1 MEDLYFENELFNIEK
16 REIEDQLENYI
27 IINFN
32 MEGQISETTKEIYKR
47 FDDIL
52 YSYYERKFGNNIDY
66 NKIDEIIENFDKEL
80 TDDKLKENYENYEFS
95 QEEKEYIKLVQIS
108 SNWRGHRSF
117 NYKGKYA
124 VTDILLRKKIMEKF
138 DKEAIDTFKDIM
150 QNELAKSTE
159 YRNTVNYYMQLL
171 SDIPYEEEIHTKLE
185 EEIKKSAKYYFN
197 QKINCGGYALKI
209 DECVY
214 PTYQENFDKS
224 ISSILNRFPFVR
236 LLGDKPLEDDEYI
249 VIYRAPKGKN
259 SGHHF
264 IRVDSDG
271 SVREKDG
278 SGQPRMFEDWGNL
291 KDSEEAIFAVKKE
304 HKMFGYKNDDINVDY
319 KEGLD
324 FAETVEE
331 TIKQKKNDFSYHNH
345 NFHLKKSKQDEI
357 VVISDN
363 DEFIAQV
370 VADESDCLVEISN
383 DKEKYVSNTSSSVT
397 PIIRNGKLINLEDF
411 KNTKTRTES
420 FEGR

>member
-1 MEDLYFENELFNIEK
+1 MEDLYFENELFNREK
-16 REIEDQLENYI
+16 KEVEDQLENYT

-52 YSYYERKFGNNIDY
+52 YSYYERKFRDNIDY
-66 NKIDEIIENFDKEL
+66 NKIDEIIENFNKEL
-80 TDDKLKENYENYEFS
+80 TDDKLQEAYENYEFS

-108 SNWRGHRSF
+108 SNWRGHHSF

-150 QNELAKSTE
+150 QNELAKSTG
-159 YRNTVNYYMQLL
+159 YRNTINYYMQLL
-171 SDIPYEEEIHTKLE
+171 SDIPYEENIHAKLE
-185 EEIKKSAKYYFN
+185 EEIQKSAEYHFN
-197 QKINCGGYALKI
+197 QSINCGGYALKI
-209 DECVY
+209 DKCVY
-214 PTYQENFDKS
+214 PTYQESFDKS
-224 ISSILNRFPFVR
+224 VSSILNRFSFVR

-259 SGHHF
+259 NGHHF

-271 SVREKDG
+271 SVKEKDG
-278 SGQPRMFEDWGNL
+278 SGEPRIFEDWGNL
-291 KDSEEAIFAVKKE
+291 KSAEEAIFAVKKE
-304 HKMFGYKNDDINVDY
+304 HKMFEYESDEINVDY
-319 KEGLD
+319 KKGLD
-324 FAETVEE
+324 FEETVTE

-357 VVISDN
+357 IVISDN
-363 DEFIAQV
+363 DKFIAQV

-383 DKEKYVSNTSSSVT
+383 DKEKYVSNTSSNVT

-411 KNTKTRTES
+411 KKTKTRPES